1 MNEPDN
7 IRSLFFEREIGM
19 ESATENIP
27 PETSGIVALAA
38 KLYSG
43 KGEMV
48 G

>member
-7 IRSLFFEREIGM
+7 IRSLFFERKISM

-27 PETSGIVALAA
+27 PDTSGKVALVT